1 MFWQKKLSLYRKK
14 RIGMARIIFLTDFSE
29 AYARGLLLGIARYA
43 HDTGQAWSLCRLPL
57 SIRDKF
63 GIEAVVEWARR
74 MRADAVIGQFYS
86 TDRVELFARNGIIA
100 IAQDFKTRFTTIPN
114 ITGPH
119 YRAGEMGAEY
129 FLKKGFRHFAFYGTR
144 GIVWSDERYQGF
156 RDTIRRA
163 DNAEFTFSA
172 LRNTSQT
179 DLWHYDPMQ
188 LTTWL
193 QSLPKPVA
201 IMACDDNQAYHITEA
216 CHQAEG
222 AGFRI
227 PDDIAVLGVDN
238 DETICRLSAPNLSS
252 LNQNIEQGGYDVAR
266 LIDRILHDPK
276 AEREDIMVYPTHIV
290 TRQST
295 DIYANNDPHIAE
307 VLKYIHENISQ
318 KIAVDELVT
327 LVPLSRRLLES
338 RFKKS
343 MGTSIYDYIIQVR
356 IEKMTQLLSEGMSVS
371 EAASELGFSDI
382 KNISRT
388 FKQLKGQTPSEYRQ
402 QVILGK
408 F

>member
-1 MFWQKKLSLYRKK
+1 MPSS
-14 RIGMARIIFLTDFSE
+14 DS
-29 AYARGLLLGIARYA
+29 
-43 HDTGQAWSLCRLPL
+43 
-57 SIRDKF
+57 
-63 GIEAVVEWARR
+63 
-74 MRADAVIGQFYS
+74 S
-86 TDRVELFARNGIIA
+86 TTRTTSNCSPGNGIIA
-100 IAQDFKTRFTTIPN
+100 VAQDFKARFTTIPN

-119 YRAGEMGAEY
+119 YRAGQMGAEY

-156 RDTIRRA
+156 RETVRRA
-163 DNAEFTFSA
+163 NPEFTFSA

-179 DLWHYDPMQ
+179 DLWLYDPIQ

-216 CHQAEG
+216 CLQAEG
-222 AGFRI
+222 GGGGKFRI

-238 DETICRLSAPNLSS
+238 DETICRLSDPNLSS

-266 LIDRILHDPK
+266 LIDRIIRNPK
-276 AEREDIMVYPTHIV
+276 AEREDVMVFPTHIV

-307 VLKYIHENISQ
+307 VLKYIHENISL
-318 KIAVDELVT
+318 KISVDNLVS
-327 LVPLSRRLLES
+327 LVPLSRRLLET

-356 IEKMTQLLSEGMSVS
+356 IEKMTQLLCEGMSVS
-371 EAASELGFSDI
+371 EAAVELGFSDL
-382 KNISRT
+382 KNVSRS
-388 FKQLKGQTPSEYRQ
+388 FKQIKGITPSEYRQ
-402 QVILGK
+402 QVIRAK

>member
-1 MFWQKKLSLYRKK
+1 
-14 RIGMARIIFLTDFSE
+14 MARIVFLTDFSE

-43 HDTGQAWSLCRLPL
+43 HDKGQAWSLCRLPL

-63 GIEAVVEWARR
+63 GIEAVIEWAKR
-74 MRADAVIGQFYS
+74 MQADAVIGQFYNS
-86 TDRVELFARNGIIA
+86 DNVELFARNGIIA
-100 IAQDFKTRFTTIPN
+100 IAQDFKARFETIPN

-119 YRAGEMGAEY
+119 YEAGQMGAEY

-144 GIVWSDERYQGF
+144 GIVWSDERYHGF
-156 RDTIRRA
+156 RETIRRA
-163 DNAEFTFSA
+163 NPDFTFSA
-172 LRNTSQT
+172 LRNISQT
-179 DLWHYDPMQ
+179 DLWHYDPIQ

-222 AGFRI
+222 GGNFRI

-238 DETICRLSAPNLSS
+238 DETICRLAAPNLSS

-266 LIDRILHDPK
+266 LIDRIMHEPGAEHD
-276 AEREDIMVYPTHIV
+276 DVQVIPTHIV

-307 VLKYIHENISQ
+307 VIKYIHENISQ
-318 KIAVDELVT
+318 KISVEDLVA
-327 LVPLSRRLLES
+327 LVPLSRRLLEV

-343 MGTSIYDYIIQVR
+343 MSTSIYDYIIQVR
-356 IEKMTQLLSEGMSVS
+356 IEKMAQLLCEGMSVS
-371 EAASELGFSDI
+371 EAAIELGFTDI
-382 KNISRT
+382 KNVSRT
-388 FKQLKGQTPSEYRQ
+388 FRQLKGMTPSEYRQ
-402 QVILGK
+402 QVIQSR